1 MSEQKRMRIIF
12 DIYPELKTQIKVIAA
27 RRNETMARW
36 ISRAII
42 KQLAEET
49 KYDKRS

>member
-1 MSEQKRMRIIF
+1 MADKKRTVIIF
-12 DIYPELKTQIKVIAA
+12 DVHPQLKTEIKVIAA

-42 KQLAEET
+42 KQLAEDT
-49 KYDKRS
+49 KYDKKS